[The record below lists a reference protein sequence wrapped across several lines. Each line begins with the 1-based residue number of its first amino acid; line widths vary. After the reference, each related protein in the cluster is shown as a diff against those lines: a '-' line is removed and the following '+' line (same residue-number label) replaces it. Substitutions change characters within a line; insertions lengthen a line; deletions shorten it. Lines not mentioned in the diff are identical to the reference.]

1 MIAASVAA
9 TNATLMAKGTDNIA
23 ATRFSE
29 ITGCGKCLAFADT
42 QTAPGGYIMGNAATS
57 ATSYFYGTLTAW
69 VTTAVSGNSIT
80 GDACCKDPGTKEAS
94 ADSAL
99 FCAKAATAYSATAS
113 DDRKHNNINLT
124 PATDFFQSALAQ
136 CPHNTTN
143 CVVAVKDAAAAAI
156 TPADLRYVKLEKLG
170 TVATLTIKVLKA
182 GTATGDAGTA
192 PSMK

>member
-9 TNATLMAKGTDNIA
+9 TNATLMAVGTANIGV
-23 ATRFSE
+23 TRFSE

-69 VTTAVSGNSIT
+69 VTTAVSGESIT
-80 GDACCKDPGTKEAS
+80 GDACCKDANTKEAS

-99 FCAKAATAYSATAS
+99 FCAKAAVAYSAT
-113 DDRKHNNINLT
+113 DKKHNNIIL
-124 PATDFFQSALAQ
+124 ATNDFFQSALAK

-182 GTATGDAGTA
+182 GSAAGDAGTA

>member
-9 TNATLMAKGTDNIA
+9 TNATLMKVGTANIGV
-23 ATRFSE
+23 TRFSD
-29 ITGCGKCLAFADT
+29 ISGCGKCLAFADT

-57 ATSYFYGTLTAW
+57 ATSYFYGTLSAW
-69 VTTAVSGNSIT
+69 VKTEVAGNSIK
-80 GDACCKDPGTKEAS
+80 GDACCKDASTKESA

-99 FCAKAATAYSATAS
+99 ICAKAATAYSATAS
-113 DDRKHNNINLT
+113 DDKLHNNIVLAAN
-124 PATDFFQSALAQ
+124 DFFQSALAK

-170 TVATLTIKVLKA
+170 TDATLTIKVHKTGTAAGEA
-182 GTATGDAGTA
+182 GTG
-192 PSMK
+192 PE